1 MNASNYELMFEYFA
15 TAEINN
21 SSLKEYKNLI
31 NEYFSMEKAILSEM
45 EIFKLI
51 EFPAEIGNPKLE
63 DFGNFFYMY

>member
-21 SSLKEYKNLI
+21 SRLMEYKNMI
-31 NEYFSMEKAILSEM
+31 NNFFTLEKTILSEF

-51 EFPAEIGNPKLE
+51 ELPAEIGNSKL
-63 DFGNFFYMY
+63 DDLGRFFYTY